1 MMWAGLLLI
10 LTILFVAV
18 LVWQPG
24 KKTSAGTSLQSAVD
38 RIVSPSKSSDPLDSE
53 IEIIAQAL
61 RDREAAKRKAA
72 AMDRLRELLEDK

>member
-1 MMWAGLLLI
+1 MMWAGLLSI
-10 LTILFVAV
+10 LTILFVAA
-18 LVWQPG
+18 LVWQPKRG
-24 KKTSAGTSLQSAVD
+24 SKSLQSAVE
-38 RIVSPSKSSDPLDSE
+38 RMVAPAPISDPLDSE